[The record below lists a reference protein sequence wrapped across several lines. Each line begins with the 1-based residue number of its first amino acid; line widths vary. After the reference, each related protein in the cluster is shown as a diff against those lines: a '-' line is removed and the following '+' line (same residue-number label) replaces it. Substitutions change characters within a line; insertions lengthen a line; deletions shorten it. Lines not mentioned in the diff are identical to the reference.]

1 MFEGTEMNQNFVR
14 PKLDREYSTQ
24 WRREVEFLSSKGIE
38 YVFAKRTGKFA
49 IVTYK
54 YTKTTKLFLALAEF
68 YNQQQYQSN
77 LNAIERVTNAIHP
90 KDVDPNMVSLNKMP
104 IEKGY
109 IEVTPDEH
117 EKVLLQKN
125 ELNEKYT
132 PEQIREAYEN
142 LKDDTV

>member
-54 YTKTTKLFLALAEF
+54 YTKTPKLFLALAEF

-77 LNAIERVTNAIHP
+77 LNAIERVTNTIYP
-90 KDVDPNMVSLNKMP
+90 KSMDPKMSSNEMP